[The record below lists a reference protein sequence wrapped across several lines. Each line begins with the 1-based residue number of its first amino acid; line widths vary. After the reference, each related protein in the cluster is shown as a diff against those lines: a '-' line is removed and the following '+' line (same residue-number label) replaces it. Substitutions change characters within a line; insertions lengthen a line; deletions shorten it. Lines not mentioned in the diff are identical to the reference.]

1 MGGRGGL
8 AASAPNPHPRR
19 SRRTGRPAGAVCTL
33 SRAAPQEAVST
44 AFWRSCVPGAVSAL
58 GKPRPQRGPHLN
70 DESLWLRTV
79 RILGVWGRKPL
90 PLFLPGF
97 LPARLNWASR
107 TTPSWARNGSNSPS
121 PQRWDS
127 VMTWGQFSQRES
139 EPHWRLAKGQKHGMG
154 GGHLLGTPSATR
166 LCPSIECH
174 PSAITQS
181 CQSRSCDAVFFF
193 LTCQFLRQ
201 PRDVVSVPYSSS
213 GEHESVGFVFF
224 FIVGLQC

>member
-1 MGGRGGL
+1 M
-8 AASAPNPHPRR
+8 
-19 SRRTGRPAGAVCTL
+19 
-33 SRAAPQEAVST
+33 
-44 AFWRSCVPGAVSAL
+44 PGAVSAL

-213 GEHESVGFVFF
+213 GEREAVGFVFFF